1 MTHIAWKCF
10 FAYNRVSWKLGA
22 LAQLGAR
29 FHVYSLSKAELQQLY
44 LEALIEEEERRN
56 RYW

>member
-1 MTHIAWKCF
+1 MKTNGGFLVTKIK
-10 FAYNRVSWKLGA
+10 
-22 LAQLGAR
+22 QLGD
-29 FHVYSLSKAELQQLY
+29 LQQLY